1 MEMLYGANYGPVP
14 FAIGKLPQQEYIVVK
29 VFSRVQYNTQP
40 ANPQEVQA
48 GDVPSFPSTSALV
61 KGKMVFPMNP
71 EAIQQFQVA
80 SQLEANGKIEEAIQ
94 YYRKALDADSNNPI
108 ALNTLD
114 WILATTDKLELRNG
128 EEAVQFATRAAEQT
142 DWRQPLFIGTLA
154 AAYAQAGQFPQACDM
169 ALTAH
174 ALAWITGQKE
184 IAAKNQ
190 KLLDLY
196 SSGKTVDAT
205 DAP

>member
-1 MEMLYGANYGPVP
+1 
-14 FAIGKLPQQEYIVVK
+14 
-29 VFSRVQYNTQP
+29 VQFDSQP
-40 ANPQEVQA
+40 ANRREIQD
-48 GDVPSFPSTSALV
+48 GDVPSFP
-61 KGKMVFPMNP
+61 MIP
-71 EAIQQFQVA
+71 EAVKQFQVA

-94 YYRKALDADSNNPI
+94 RYRNALNMDSNNPV
-108 ALNTLD
+108 ALNNLA

-128 EEAVQFATRAAEQT
+128 EEAMRLAARAVEQT

-154 AAYAQAGQFPQACDM
+154 AAYAEAGQFPQACEM

-174 ALAWITGQKE
+174 ALAWMTNQKE

-205 DAP
+205 HAP